1 MQAKSAFYIGE
12 ALIRN
17 PKAQISQIFFKDI
30 KIDTQGLY
38 SLLEGANI
46 NQNLKSLHIGIVT
59 DEGLATIAECV
70 GNNKG
75 NLLRLEF

>member
-17 PKAQISQIFFKDI
+17 PKAPISQIFFKDI
-30 KIDTQGLY
+30 KLDAQGLF
-38 SLLEGANI
+38 SLLEGTNI
-46 NQNLKSLHIGIVT
+46 NQNVKSLHVGIVT
-59 DEGLATIAECV
+59 DEGLATIAECI
-70 GNNKG
+70 GSNKG